1 MFAEKTTD
9 GASAAK
15 RSSGLRKFKSL
26 NNNQLQDVE
35 K

>member
-15 RSSGLRKFKSL
+15 RSSGLSAKWRSAYL
-26 NNNQLQDVE
+26 NAS
-35 K
+35 